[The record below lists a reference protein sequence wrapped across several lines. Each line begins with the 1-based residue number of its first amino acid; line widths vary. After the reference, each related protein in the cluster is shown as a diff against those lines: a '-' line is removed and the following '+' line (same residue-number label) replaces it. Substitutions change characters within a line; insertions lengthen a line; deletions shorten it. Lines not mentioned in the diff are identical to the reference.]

1 MAKINSD
8 PEQEAKLMWIRIQR
22 QNYSKLDPD
31 LEKKLIRT
39 HRQSNEV
46 NSHTKMAPPNSI
58 RCNLSRAH
66 VLSPPSLGIC
76 AKMQGQDLKK
86 GQISHKIKG
95 TVSREFCFN

>member
-8 PEQEAKLMWIRIQR
+8 PEQEAKLMWNRIQR

-46 NSHTKMAPPNSI
+46 NSHTKMAPPKSI

-66 VLSPPSLGIC
+66 VLSLPSLGIC
-76 AKMQGQDLKK
+76 ADARSGFQKRPD
-86 GQISHKIKG
+86 IP
-95 TVSREFCFN
+95 